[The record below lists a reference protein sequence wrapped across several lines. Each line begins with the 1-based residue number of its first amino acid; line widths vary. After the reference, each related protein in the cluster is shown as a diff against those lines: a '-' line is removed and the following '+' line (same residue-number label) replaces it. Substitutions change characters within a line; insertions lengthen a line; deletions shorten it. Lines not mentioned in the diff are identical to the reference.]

1 MERLQQWRRQRDLLM
16 LAETSQQ
23 ERLNLTVRT
32 EITKLLKLLIGECVA
47 HAASAEESNN
57 E

>member
-1 MERLQQWRRQRDLLM
+1 MEQFQQWRQRDLLM
-16 LAETSQQ
+16 LAETSQR
-23 ERLNLTVRT
+23 ERLNLTVRM

-47 HAASAEESNN
+47 LAASAEETNN

>member
-1 MERLQQWRRQRDLLM
+1 MEQLQQWRRQRDLLM

-47 HAASAEESNN
+47 LAASAEDSNN

>member
-1 MERLQQWRRQRDLLM
+1 MEQLQQWRRQRDLLM

-32 EITKLLKLLIGECVA
+32 EITKLKLLIGECVA

>member
-1 MERLQQWRRQRDLLM
+1 MEQLQQWRRQRDLLM

-32 EITKLLKLLIGECVA
+32 EITKLLKLNRRVRRPR
-47 HAASAEESNN
+47 SKR
-57 E
+57 